1 MNAPA
6 GIKPG
11 AQPGAPPA
19 APRRPARLPADREF
33 LPAALEIL
41 ETPPS
46 PARIYLLLLI
56 CSFVVVAVAW
66 AFFGRIDII
75 AIAQGKIQSTGR
87 VKLVQP
93 VETGKVRAVLAQNG
107 KRVSEG
113 EVLVELDDRDL
124 RAEET
129 ALTTGLAALKGE
141 MRRRSASLA
150 LARARSFDAP
160 KMDWPADI
168 PASVRAREENVLR
181 GDIAQLQ
188 AGVESF
194 AAQRR
199 QKDAERQRLVDTIAS
214 QRQLLTIQQ
223 QRVDMRTTLEK
234 TKAGSLAS
242 LIDARETI
250 QQQRI
255 TLAQQTGQLAE
266 TIAAAETLERD
277 TTKLFETFT
286 AENGQKLADAEKQAD
301 ETGQRLVKA
310 QIRAANMTLRAPA
323 SGTVQSSTIT
333 TIGQVVMP
341 GEEVMRVVP
350 DDSGFEIECYL
361 PNKDIGFVAAGQ
373 DAIVKIESFPFTRYG
388 SLTAKV
394 TRVSQEAIPEP
405 EAQQIEASAGKSTSR
420 NTVLGGAQ
428 RVQNLVFPLTL
439 KADQTSIN
447 VDGTAIPISNGMA
460 VAVEIK
466 TGERRIIDYIF
477 SPLVEVSSR
486 ALKER

>member
-129 ALTTGLAALKGE
+129 ALATGLAALKGE

-150 LARARSFDAP
+150 LARARSVDAP
-160 KMDWPADI
+160 
-168 PASVRAREENVLR
+168 
-181 GDIAQLQ
+181 
-188 AGVESF
+188 
-194 AAQRR
+194 
-199 QKDAERQRLVDTIAS
+199 
-214 QRQLLTIQQ
+214 
-223 QRVDMRTTLEK
+223 
-234 TKAGSLAS
+234 
-242 LIDARETI
+242 
-250 QQQRI
+250 
-255 TLAQQTGQLAE
+255 
-266 TIAAAETLERD
+266 
-277 TTKLFETFT
+277 
-286 AENGQKLADAEKQAD
+286 
-301 ETGQRLVKA
+301 
-310 QIRAANMTLRAPA
+310 
-323 SGTVQSSTIT
+323 
-333 TIGQVVMP
+333 
-341 GEEVMRVVP
+341 
-350 DDSGFEIECYL
+350 
-361 PNKDIGFVAAGQ
+361 
-373 DAIVKIESFPFTRYG
+373 
-388 SLTAKV
+388 
-394 TRVSQEAIPEP
+394 
-405 EAQQIEASAGKSTSR
+405 
-420 NTVLGGAQ
+420 
-428 RVQNLVFPLTL
+428 
-439 KADQTSIN
+439 
-447 VDGTAIPISNGMA
+447 
-460 VAVEIK
+460 
-466 TGERRIIDYIF
+466 
-477 SPLVEVSSR
+477 
-486 ALKER
+486 